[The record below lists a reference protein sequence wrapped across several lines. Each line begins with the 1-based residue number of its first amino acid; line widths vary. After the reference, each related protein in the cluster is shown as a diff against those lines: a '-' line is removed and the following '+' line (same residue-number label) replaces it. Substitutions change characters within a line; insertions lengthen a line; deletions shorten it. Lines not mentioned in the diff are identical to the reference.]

1 MIPALLPLSAI
12 GSSLGSAAASA
23 ATSAAASAASSV
35 ASAGSSFGA
44 ALAQAASQGLNTLR
58 SAENTAA
65 AGIDG
70 TASVQQVVD
79 GVMEA
84 ERTLQTALA
93 IRDKAVTAW
102 QQISQMQI

>member
-1 MIPALLPLSAI
+1 MIPALLPLSAV
-12 GSSLGSAAASA
+12 GSSLTAAA
-23 ATSAAASAASSV
+23 TSAASSV
-35 ASAGSSFGA
+35 AASASSAGASFGA
-44 ALAQAASQGLNTLR
+44 ALADAASQAMGTLR
-58 SAENTAA
+58 SAETVSAK
-65 AGIDG
+65 GING
-70 TASVQQVVD
+70 AASVQQVVD